1 MNDGLHTFAQAGQ
14 LQHGIQAVARLVEDV
29 NVEPVGA
36 FVGKADLNGAE
47 RSFQRMPDGFWPA
60 PAASMIPQPAP
71 GTRSCSVQT
80 KAP

>member
-1 MNDGLHTFAQAGQ
+1 MNDGLYTFAQAGQ
-14 LQHGIQAVARLVEDV
+14 LQHRIQAAARLVEDV

-36 FVGKADLNGAE
+36 FVGKVDLNGAE
-47 RSFQRMPDGFWPA
+47 RSFQRVPDGFGFAGGIDDTPA
-60 PAASMIPQPAP
+60 SAP